1 MSLTF
6 QNKHRYAFYT
16 IAEHD
21 MHFIPMQKWYDI
33 ILHCHS
39 NRRGQTLM
47 VSWLWRR
54 VIYGINLRVLVAMV
68 TELCTLFISA
78 MVWNAYHALQWY
90 EMHTSANFEKSKTHI
105 FSVFLKSINSLF
117 YILQTSLSLSER
129 FGTEAG
135 ATGAGDASQEGRKV
149 FFWASR
155 QF

>member
-47 VSWLWRR
+47 VSWRR
-54 VIYGINLRVLVAMV
+54 VICDINLRVQVAMV
-68 TELCTLFISA
+68 TELCTHFIFA
-78 MVWNAYHALQWY
+78 MVWNVYHALQWY
-90 EMHTSANFEKSKTHI
+90 EMHTSANFEKSKTHFLN
-105 FSVFLKSINSLF
+105 FSQINKFFVLYFPDFVVFEWAVWDRSWSHRSRRCIPG
-117 YILQTSLSLSER
+117 R
-129 FGTEAG
+129 
-135 ATGAGDASQEGRKV
+135 QESFLLNFKTV
-149 FFWASR
+149 LV
-155 QF
+155 